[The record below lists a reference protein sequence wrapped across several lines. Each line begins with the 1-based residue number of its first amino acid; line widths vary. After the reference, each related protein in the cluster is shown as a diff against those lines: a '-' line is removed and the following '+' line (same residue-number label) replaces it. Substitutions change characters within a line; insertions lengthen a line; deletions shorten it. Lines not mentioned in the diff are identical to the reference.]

1 MEQTERKQPDLW
13 NELVAAVDKYVR
25 TAPLSDILRPEG
37 DEPLVLT
44 APTAR
49 LLADRAAALETR
61 VADLQ
66 GVSDANDTL
75 AVALDQERRH
85 SAEMLSQRNQA
96 IDHVRRLHA
105 QVADAAQLLGSISLT
120 HPHLVPAEWAECGPE
135 VKP

>member
-49 LLADRAAALETR
+49 LLADRAAALEAR
-61 VADLQ
+61 VAEAEVNDKRYRALQTRHFEHCPGDAVTLFSGSQYAGSYPDL
-66 GVSDANDTL
+66 DAL
-75 AVALDQERRH
+75 ADDLRGDPPPR
-85 SAEMLSQRNQA
+85 
-96 IDHVRRLHA
+96 
-105 QVADAAQLLGSISLT
+105 
-120 HPHLVPAEWAECGPE
+120 PE
-135 VKP
+135 VTA